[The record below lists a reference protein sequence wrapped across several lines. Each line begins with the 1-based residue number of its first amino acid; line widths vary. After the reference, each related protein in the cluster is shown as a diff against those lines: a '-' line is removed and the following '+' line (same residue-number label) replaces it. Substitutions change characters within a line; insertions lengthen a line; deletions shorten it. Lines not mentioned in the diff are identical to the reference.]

1 MPRISI
7 KSLQSAPTE
16 QDIYGME
23 LLREITNRFNRPP
36 LFTSSALRPICLAAL
51 VNDIV
56 INRRQ
61 TIVELGAG
69 VSTLYFAAVFKH
81 YAIPGKLYTVDED
94 PAWLAYIGEQLAA
107 EGLAEWVELIVAP
120 VVPYPT
126 SSWYDKAILAK
137 HFPAATKVDVL
148 MVDGPTAYTKE
159 KARNRELAFGFFA
172 EYLADNSLV
181 YLDDCDRA
189 GEKSILQ
196 QWASQ
201 AKTKGLVKYRSGGF
215 LLRGNYYN
223 FYPL

>member
-1 MPRISI
+1 
-7 KSLQSAPTE
+7 
-16 QDIYGME
+16 ME
-23 LLREITNRFNRPP
+23 LLREITGRFKRPP

-81 YAIPGKLYTVDED
+81 YGIPGKLYTVDED
-94 PAWLAYIGEQLAA
+94 PAWLGYIGEQLAA
-107 EGLAEWVELIVAP
+107 EGLAEKVELIVAP
-120 VVPYPT
+120 VVQYPT
-126 SSWYDKAILAK
+126 SSWYDKASLAK
-137 HFPAATKVDVL
+137 HFPAAAKIDVL

-159 KARNRELAFGFFA
+159 KARNRELAYSFFA
-172 EYLADNSLV
+172 EHLAENSLV

-196 QWASQ
+196 EWAGL
-201 AKTKGLVKYRSGGF
+201 AKAKGQIRYRTGGF
-215 LLRGNYYN
+215 LLKGAHYN